1 MVSNV
6 GSTAGT
12 TAATS
17 ASAQIKKDLGM
28 NSNDFLKLFI
38 AQLQNQDPL
47 SPQDP
52 TQFLGQLA
60 QISQVEQAYN
70 TNTALKNLITA
81 QNNSASMNSVSFI
94 GKTVKANGN
103 AIAFDG
109 TNPASVQFNLSA
121 ATAAGNI
128 TISDASGK
136 VVRTASL
143 GVQPAGDVSMK
154 WDGRDNKGATLPAGA
169 YSFAVAGA
177 TSSGSAVT
185 ATTYTS
191 GLVSA
196 VSLDNGTPSLVIGAT
211 TVPLANVISVG
222 A

>member
-1 MVSNV
+1 MK
-6 GSTAGT
+6 
-12 TAATS
+12 
-17 ASAQIKKDLGM
+17 QDLGM
-28 NSNDFLKLFI
+28 NSDDFLKLFI

-47 SPQDP
+47 APQDP

-70 TNTALKNLITA
+70 TNTALQNLIA
-81 QNNSASMNSVSFI
+81 MQNNSTSMNSVSFI
-94 GKTVKANGN
+94 GKTVKASGN
-103 AIAFDG
+103 AVSFDG
-109 TNPASVQFNLSA
+109 TNPASVQFSLSA
-121 ATAAGNI
+121 PIAAGNI
-128 TISDASGK
+128 TISDATGK

-143 GVQPAGDVSMK
+143 GVQPAGDVSLA
-154 WDGRDNKGATLPAGA
+154 WDGRDNNGATLPAGA
-169 YSFAVAGA
+169 YSFAVSGA

-196 VSLDNGTPSLVIGAT
+196 VSRANGTPSLVIGAA